1 MKLMKWLAAVVMA
14 LMLAACG
21 SGGCDAGSSPLTGSS
36 TCGSSGGD
44 TTAADLS
51 VELSTT
57 SVDNSGGDSVTVTVT
72 AVNASRVGLSG
83 IAVSLGVDNG
93 AVIVVDSSE
102 TDSDG
107 KVTATVTIGA
117 DRSNRLVTVTATSG
131 SIAKTAA
138 FQVTGANLQATLVP
152 TVLEP
157 GAAGEVQY
165 RLVDVNSNPM
175 IGQAISVTGA
185 GITAVSGVTG
195 TNGDFTFTYTAPTAT
210 GNLDISATAGGVTV
224 VKTVI
229 VQDGSVPD
237 VPAGSVLSASVSAN
251 PSVVAVNSATSNNRA
266 EIRALFLGA
275 QNAPIKNVRVRFDLD
290 GDANSIGGT
299 LTSGTNIVYSNEGG
313 IATTAYVPG
322 TRFSP
327 TDGLTVRAC
336 WDYVDFAASA
346 CPNAARVTLTV
357 TSEALA
363 VTIGTDNTITEGGNG
378 LTYIKKFVILVVDSA
393 GQAKANV
400 TITPSVDL
408 VRYYKGHYTTPG
420 GWTQQRNASC
430 ANEDLNRNGV
440 LEAGEDVNGNGK
452 IDPRKSDVAIS
463 MIDGVSTTNSS
474 GIAFV
479 QIEYPKN
486 VATWLDYD
494 ILIAASGIAGTE
506 GRATWSGRLGA
517 AASEFTNTI
526 APSFVNSPY
535 GDAAVCSNPN

>member
-1 MKLMKWLAAVVMA
+1 MKLMKWLAAVSMA

-36 TCGSSGGD
+36 ACGSSGGD

-57 SVDNSGGDSVTVTVT
+57 SVDNSGSDTVSVTVT

-93 AVIVVDSSE
+93 AVIVVDAAE

-107 KVTATVTIGA
+107 KVTATVSIGA
-117 DRSNRLVTVTATSG
+117 DRSNRVVTVTATSG
-131 SIAKTAA
+131 TITKSAA
-138 FQVTGANLQATLVP
+138 FQVTGANLQATPVP

-157 GAAGEVQY
+157 GAAGQVQY
-165 RLVDVNSNPM
+165 RLVDVNSNAM
-175 IGQAISVTGA
+175 IGQAITVTGTGVTSA
-185 GITAVSGVTG
+185 SGVTG
-195 TNGDFTFTYTAPTAT
+195 SNGDFTFSYTAPTAT
-210 GNLDISATAGGVTV
+210 GNLDITATAGGVTV

-251 PSVVAVNSATSNNRA
+251 PSVVAVNSSTSNNRA
-266 EIRALFLGA
+266 EIRALFLGSA
-275 QNAPIKNVRVRFDLD
+275 NAPIKNVRVRFDLD
-290 GDANSIGGT
+290 GDANSIGGS
-299 LTSGTNIVYSNEGG
+299 LSSGTNIVYSNESG

-336 WDYVDFAASA
+336 WDYTDFAANT

-378 LTYIKKFVILVVDSA
+378 LTYIKKFVVLVVDSA

-420 GWTQQRNASC
+420 AWSQRRNASC

-440 LEAGEDVNGNGK
+440 LESGEDTNGNGQ

-463 MIDGVSTTNSS
+463 MIDGVATTNSS
-474 GIAFV
+474 GLAFV

-506 GRATWSGRLGA
+506 GRATWSGTLGA
-517 AASEFTNTI
+517 AASEFSSTI